1 MRKRCIPESLTGYNP
16 DNTTDYEIRM
26 KLDCGGRI
34 LDISHPRVMGILN
47 VTPDS
52 FADGGK
58 YQFLDN
64 ALTHAIQMVEEG
76 AAIIDVGGESTRPGA
91 AEVPEQQEL
100 DRVIPVIEKIVSE
113 VDMPLSIDTSKPG
126 VMSEAVAAGAGLIND
141 VYALRQPDALV
152 MAASLNVPVCLMH
165 MQGEPRT
172 MQQNPE
178 YLDVVSD
185 VNDFLE
191 QRINSCIEA
200 GIARDRILIDP
211 GFGFGKNLE
220 HNLALLKYLGNFDKL
235 GAPLLVG
242 MSRKSMIGAVLDAP
256 LDERLHGSVAVATLA
271 AWLGAKI
278 IRAHDVKATVD
289 AVRMV
294 AAVQQIE

>member
-26 KLDCGGRI
+26 KLDCGGRT

-220 HNLALLKYLGNFDKL
+220 HNLALLKYLGNFEKL
-235 GAPLLVG
+235 GVPLLVG

-256 LDERLHGSVAVATLA
+256 LDDRLHGSVAVATLA

-294 AAVQQIE
+294 AAVQQAE